1 MWISSNEVRNYHYFH
16 VFPTMIHFP
25 LSNGFSQGALRYLV
39 NNSLQSTVSLTSSG
53 FFSGFTPSNVLTY
66 SSYYRSETS
75 SSFGQWIQME
85 FKEHKLDIEG
95 YSLFYKNTNSCAQN
109 WNFSVSSDG
118 SNWIFIHSKAN
129 EDIKIGKTYESSS
142 QNIRFFRWTQTSS
155 NYGSNYMRISEL
167 DVFGFLFPI
176 NYTISASISSMEYF
190 FLSKQCSVSTNI
202 FTTILVIIL
211 SSNFEPSIFSII
223 SK

>member
-1 MWISSNEVRNYHYFH
+1 
-16 VFPTMIHFP
+16 MIHFP
-25 LSNGFSQGALRYLV
+25 LSNGFSQGALKYLV
-39 NNSLQSTVSLTSSG
+39 NNSIQSTVSMASSG
-53 FFSGFTPSNVLTY
+53 FSSGLPTSNLLTY

-75 SSFGQWIQME
+75 SSFGQWVQME
-85 FKEHKLDIEG
+85 FKEHKLNIEG
-95 YSLFYKNTNSCAQN
+95 YSLYYRSSGSCAQN

-167 DVFGFLFPI
+167 DVFGFLIPI
-176 NYTISASISSMEYF
+176 NYTISTSISIMKYF
-190 FLSKQCSVSTNI
+190 CRSKECSISTNF

-223 SK
+223 SN